1 MKKIFTTTSIIVFL
15 QFTTNG
21 QFFSNTIIKTR
32 PLKDLIALN
41 PNIGFEK
48 PIHKLISTEFEF
60 TYRNRSW
67 ENSGGEWNFGKFYDS
82 DGYKV
87 LVGSRVYFGKTNK
100 HLNAETQKAPFGWF
114 ASLQLGFSNLKIHN
128 IEKVSFHGIY
138 INNVSLIKRW
148 PELNILLGRQFY
160 LSKHLSLESYLGPSI
175 YLHYYEKSTII
186 SSEAQED
193 IGKTTIRS
201 YKAGWRTMPNL
212 TLTLGYHIN

>member
-1 MKKIFTTTSIIVFL
+1 MKKILTTTSIIVFL
-15 QFTTNG
+15 QITTNG

-48 PIHKLISTEFEF
+48 PFHKIFSAEFEF

-67 ENSGGEWNFGKFYDS
+67 ESAGGEYNFGRYYDS
-82 DGYKV
+82 DGLKI
-87 LVGSRVYFGKTNK
+87 LVGSRVYVGKTNK
-100 HLNAETQKAPFGWF
+100 HLNAITQKAPFGWF
-114 ASLQLGFSNLKIHN
+114 ASLQLGFNNFKIHN

-138 INNVSLIKRW
+138 MNNVSLIKRW

-160 LSKHLSLESYLGPSI
+160 LSKHLSFESYLGPSI

-186 SSEAQED
+186 NSETQED
-193 IGKTTIRS
+193 IGKTTVRS
-201 YKAGWRTMPNL
+201 YKAGWRTIPNVS
-212 TLTLGYHIN
+212 LTLGYHFN